1 MKTLKEICAEL
12 GVSRRAI
19 QGYEDAGLVKATNKN
34 KYGHLLYNLWAQERI
49 ARIKFFQ
56 DLGFSI
62 KEIGVLIDASGEVLK
77 PKLIEQVR
85 KLEDKVAKDTHTI
98 QQAKEFIN
106 RLE

>member
-1 MKTLKEICAEL
+1 MKTLKELCTEL

-19 QGYEDAGLVKATNKN
+19 QGYEEAGLVRASGKN
-34 KYGHLLYNLWAQERI
+34 KYGHLLYNQRVQERI
-49 ARIKFFQ
+49 ERIKFFQ

-62 KEIGVLIDASGEVLK
+62 KEIGGLIDATGGVLK

-85 KLEDKVAKDTHTI
+85 KLEEKVAKDEHTI
-98 QQAKEFIN
+98 QQAKELIK